1 MPGAAQ
7 SLFDAWSEHWD
18 ELAERDEDGDLV
30 GAGRRAIEAEI
41 DDLRDRTLDMLQG
54 LE

>member
-1 MPGAAQ
+1 
-7 SLFDAWSEHWD
+7 LFDAWRAHWD
-18 ELAERDEDGDLV
+18 ELAERDNEGNLV

-41 DDLRDRTLDMLQG
+41 DGLRDTTLEMLRG